1 MGNRVHAANT
11 SINSQ
16 VSFLD
21 HPPEPH
27 SDPHNQLIPTATLRP
42 SIHIK
47 RESVKLTYS
56 NTLTF
61 QYFSHDEIQVFIYF
75 FAIES
80 LKLYGN
86 TECYYIDTEKYPSP
100 VEYDLQAGQG
110 LFLPS
115 NLLSFDPS
123 KYTVQEL
130 SFADKKTYPLI
141 IEIVFTK

>member
-21 HPPEPH
+21 HPQESPA
-27 SDPHNQLIPTATLRP
+27 DPSHQLIPTATLRP

-61 QYFSHDEIQVFIYF
+61 QYFSHDEIQVFFYF

-80 LKLYGN
+80 VKLYGN
-86 TECYYIDTEKYPSP
+86 TECYFIDTEKYPSP
-100 VEYDLQAGQG
+100 AQYDLQAGQG
-110 LFLPS
+110 LFFPS
-115 NLLSFDPS
+115 NLQVFDPAS
-123 KYTVQEL
+123 YTVQEL
-130 SFADKKTYPLI
+130 SFLDKRTYPLI
-141 IEIVFTK
+141 IEMVLVK